1 MNKNIMTSLDSIN
14 KVTNFLP
21 CNTSDSDVE
30 FEVLLHLCGFKFAF
44 LGMVSGNKVKK
55 QSASITTNTNKN
67 GRLNSN

>member
-1 MNKNIMTSLDSIN
+1 MTNLTSTN

-21 CNTSDSDVE
+21 CNTSGGNVKL
-30 FEVLLHLCGFKFAF
+30 EVLHLCGFKFAF

-67 GRLNSN
+67 GRLNSKLMVENF